1 METNL
6 FHNIAFLDMSNRLF
20 ITLFVSY
27 FLTGRIVTIKEL
39 SVITAVSV
47 IYWYILL
54 TLRKKYPVKV
64 ND

>member
-6 FHNIAFLDMSNRLF
+6 FHNIVFLDVTKSLF
-20 ITLFVSY
+20 LTFFVNY